1 LTHVAHWSLATALA
15 ILAWYVFAPQCAS
28 TLVVVQRETN
38 SWRWPL
44 VLFAYMIAPPTA
56 PLLSS
61 TMRPAHSGDEAMV
74 QALVTFLVV
83 VLAAVWGCGQALRQ
97 LGHGTRPR
105 SVV

>member
-1 LTHVAHWSLATALA
+1 MVAHWSLATALA

-38 SWRWPL
+38 SWRWP
-44 VLFAYMIAPPTA
+44 PPTA